1 MSQTLK
7 SAFDRVDLDSDGR
20 IDFSELLSALDE
32 ITERRVSQEDMFL
45 TMKAMD
51 ADGDGRIT
59 FEEFVRVMRSEED
72 VGLMDEQ

>member
-1 MSQTLK
+1 MSQSLK
-7 SAFDRVDLDSDGR
+7 TAFDRVDLDADGR
-20 IDFSELLSALDE
+20 IDFSELLTALDDL
-32 ITERRVSQEDMFL
+32 TERRVSQEDMFL

-59 FEEFVRVMRSEED
+59 FDEFVRVMRAEED